1 MLAEVA
7 VVGRVITAVE
17 LIVNMS
23 NAQTLSLAYFAYF
36 AVLGVFVPYI
46 GLFLDGRGLN
56 SEQIGLLLA
65 LVTGM
70 RIVGPSLWASLATK
84 RQDPIGVMRFGAVL
98 ATIGWLSSFYDDGYW
113 PLVAGL
119 ALYSLCWTAIL
130 PQLESSAFHYLDND
144 TARYSKVR
152 TAGSVGYIVLV
163 MLGGWWFQ
171 HTGPQMLPHSALLF
185 LLLMLGTLW
194 LLPKFSLTATVD
206 IQPVQFRRLW
216 THSNF
221 LKFMLGAFFMQ
232 MSFAPF
238 YGFFTLYTRDL
249 GYSGSDAG
257 LFIALAVAAE
267 IVAFYFSGR
276 ILQGRS
282 YQKLLGLC
290 YGLTALRWLM
300 VALLADSAL
309 LLAASMLLHAFS
321 FAIAHSCAMQFIQ
334 QFFPPA
340 QRSRG
345 QALYA
350 GLIYGGGGALG
361 AYGAGLAWQD
371 GSGASFTFVLGSLCA
386 LLSMLLA
393 LTLPKII
400 QPLQGDN
407 NKPPTLSPERQA
419 Q

>member
-1 MLAEVA
+1 MKLSAA
-7 VVGRVITAVE
+7 
-17 LIVNMS
+17 S
-23 NAQTLSLAYFAYF
+23 TLSLAYFAYF

-56 SEQIGLLLA
+56 SHDIGVLLA
-65 LVTGM
+65 IVTGM
-70 RIVGPSLWASLATK
+70 RIIGPSLWAALAV
-84 RQDPIGVMRFGAVL
+84 RRRDPIGVMRFGAVL
-98 ATIGWLSSFYDDGYW
+98 ATLGWLSSFYQGGYW

-144 TARYSKVR
+144 TSRYSKVR

-185 LLLMLGTLW
+185 LLLMLVTLW
-194 LLPKFSLTATVD
+194 LLPKYPLEPVAD
-206 IQPVQFRRLW
+206 AQPLRFRTLW
-216 THSNF
+216 THSAF
-221 LKFMLGAFFMQ
+221 VKFMLGAFFMQ

-267 IVAFYFSGR
+267 IVAFFYAGR
-276 ILQGRS
+276 ILKGRS

-290 YGLTALRWLM
+290 YGLTAVRWLM
-300 VALLADSAL
+300 VAFVADSGW

-334 QFFPPA
+334 QFFPQQ

-350 GLIYGGGGALG
+350 GLIYGGGGAVG
-361 AYGAGLAWQD
+361 AYVAGVAWQD
-371 GSGASFTFVLGSLCA
+371 GAGSTFSFVLGAGCA
-386 LLSMLLA
+386 LLAMVLA
-393 LTLPKII
+393 LSLPKKI
-400 QPLQGDN
+400 QPAG
-407 NKPPTLSPERQA
+407 
-419 Q
+419 

>member
-1 MLAEVA
+1 
-7 VVGRVITAVE
+7 
-17 LIVNMS
+17 MS
-23 NAQTLSLAYFAYF
+23 SAQTLSLAYFAYF

-56 SEQIGLLLA
+56 SEEIGLLLA

-70 RIVGPSLWASLATK
+70 RIVGPSLWASLAVR

-98 ATIGWLSSFYDDGYW
+98 ATIGWLSSFYDGGYW

-130 PQLESSAFHYLDND
+130 PQLESSAFYYLDNN
-144 TARYSKVR
+144 TSRYSKVR

-194 LLPKFSLTATVD
+194 LLPKFSLENTAD
-206 IQPVQFRRLW
+206 SQPFQFRHLW
-216 THSNF
+216 THSAF
-221 LKFMLGAFFMQ
+221 VKFMLGAFFMQ

-238 YGFFTLYTRDL
+238 YTFFTLYTRDL

-267 IVAFYFSGR
+267 IVAFYFAGR

-290 YGLTALRWLM
+290 YGLTAIRWLM
-300 VALLADSAL
+300 VAYLADSGW

-334 QFFPPA
+334 QFFPQS

-361 AYGAGLAWQD
+361 AYVAGIAWQD
-371 GSGASFTFVLGSLCA
+371 GAAASFTFVLGSLCA
-386 LLSMLLA
+386 LLSMVLA
-393 LTLPKII
+393 LSLPKVITPI
-400 QPLQGDN
+400 QAGAGAAAGKAPQ
-407 NKPPTLSPERQA
+407 
-419 Q
+419 

>member
-1 MLAEVA
+1 
-7 VVGRVITAVE
+7 
-17 LIVNMS
+17 MS
-23 NAQTLSLAYFAYF
+23 SAQTLSLAYFAYF

-46 GLFLDGRGLN
+46 GLFLDNRGLN
-56 SEQIGLLLA
+56 SEEIGLLLA

-70 RIVGPSLWASLATK
+70 RIIGPSLWASLAVK

-98 ATIGWLSSFYDDGYW
+98 ATIGWLTSFYDGGYW

-130 PQLESSAFHYLDND
+130 PQLESSAFYYLDNN
-144 TARYSKVR
+144 TSRYSKVR

-185 LLLMLGTLW
+185 LLLMLCTLW
-194 LLPKFSLTATVD
+194 LLPKFSLAQHNDT
-206 IQPVQFRRLW
+206 QPVQFRRLW
-216 THSNF
+216 THSSF

-257 LFIALAVAAE
+257 LLIALAVAAE
-267 IVAFYFSGR
+267 IVAFYFAGR

-290 YGLTALRWLM
+290 YGLTAVRWLM
-300 VALLADSAL
+300 VAFLADSGL
-309 LLAASMLLHAFS
+309 LLSASMLLHAFS

-350 GLIYGGGGALG
+350 GVIYGGGGALG
-361 AYGAGLAWQD
+361 AYAAGIAWQD
-371 GSGASFTFVLGSLCA
+371 GAGSAFTFVLGALCA

-393 LTLPKII
+393 LALPKNI
-400 QPLQGDN
+400 QPLKAGAED
-407 NKPPTLSPERQA
+407 KPVV
-419 Q
+419 

>member
-1 MLAEVA
+1 VKLSAA
-7 VVGRVITAVE
+7 
-17 LIVNMS
+17 S
-23 NAQTLSLAYFAYF
+23 TLSLAYFAYF

-56 SEQIGLLLA
+56 SHDIGVLLA
-65 LVTGM
+65 IVTGM
-70 RIVGPSLWASLATK
+70 RIVGPSLWAALAVK
-84 RQDPIGVMRFGAVL
+84 RRDPIGVMRFGAVL
-98 ATIGWLSSFYDDGYW
+98 ATLGWLSSFYQGGYW

-144 TARYSKVR
+144 TSRYSKVR

-171 HTGPQMLPHSALLF
+171 HTGPQMMPHSALLF

-194 LLPKFSLTATVD
+194 MLPKYPLEPSTDA
-206 IQPVQFRRLW
+206 QPLRFRTLW
-216 THSNF
+216 THSAF
-221 LKFMLGAFFMQ
+221 VKFMLGAFFMQ

-267 IVAFYFSGR
+267 IVAFFYAGR
-276 ILQGRS
+276 ILKGRS

-290 YGLTALRWLM
+290 YGLTAVRWLM
-300 VALLADSAL
+300 VAFLADSGW

-334 QFFPPA
+334 QFFPQQ

-350 GLIYGGGGALG
+350 GLIYGGGGAVG
-361 AYGAGLAWQD
+361 AYVAGVAWQD
-371 GSGASFTFVLGSLCA
+371 GAGSTFSFVLGAGCA
-386 LLSMLLA
+386 LLAMILA
-393 LTLPKII
+393 LSLPKKI
-400 QPLQGDN
+400 QPAG
-407 NKPPTLSPERQA
+407 
-419 Q
+419 

>member
-1 MLAEVA
+1 MNLSAA
-7 VVGRVITAVE
+7 
-17 LIVNMS
+17 S
-23 NAQTLSLAYFAYF
+23 TLSLAYFAYF

-56 SEQIGLLLA
+56 SHDIGVLLA
-65 LVTGM
+65 IVTGM
-70 RIVGPSLWASLATK
+70 RIIGPSLWANLALKK
-84 RQDPIGVMRFGAVL
+84 RDPIGVMRFGAVL
-98 ATIGWLSSFYDDGYW
+98 ATLGWMSSFYQGGYW

-130 PQLESSAFHYLDND
+130 PQLESAAFHYLNNE

-163 MLGGWWFQ
+163 MIGGWWFQ
-171 HTGPQMLPHSALLF
+171 QTGPQMLPHSALLF
-185 LLLMLGTLW
+185 LLLMLMTLW
-194 LLPKFSLTATVD
+194 LLPKYRLEPPANAE
-206 IQPVQFRRLW
+206 PLRFRTLW
-216 THSNF
+216 THGPF

-257 LFIALAVAAE
+257 LLIALAVAAE
-267 IVAFYFSGR
+267 VVAFFYAGK
-276 ILQGRS
+276 ILAGRS

-290 YGLTALRWLM
+290 YGLTAIRWLM
-300 VALLADSAL
+300 VAFLADSGW

-334 QFFPPA
+334 EFFPQH

-350 GLIYGGGGALG
+350 GLIYGGGGAVG
-361 AYGAGLAWQD
+361 AYVAGIAWQD
-371 GSGASFTFVLGSLCA
+371 GAGSTFTFVLGAGCA
-386 LLSMLLA
+386 LLSMALA
-393 LTLPKII
+393 LSLPKKI
-400 QPLQGDN
+400 PAVVPN
-407 NKPPTLSPERQA
+407 C
-419 Q
+419 